1 MNQEEKNQALRNKAV
16 RGYIIRS
23 LVKGFNNKA
32 IVRQI
37 ANALMSS
44 GMIVSPDLGK
54 YLDYLEEAGYI
65 EFVDEKVKA
74 YTAYVDDA
82 VIKLTKLGVDLAE
95 GTIEDNGVDILW
107 EKKGQETGYHRRS
120 QNSRQS
126 SV

>member
-74 YTAYVDDA
+74 YTAYADDA

-95 GTIEDNGVDILW
+95 GTIEDNGVDI
-107 EKKGQETGYHRRS
+107 
-120 QNSRQS
+120 
-126 SV
+126 

>member
-44 GMIVSPDLGK
+44 GS
-54 YLDYLEEAGYI
+54 E
-65 EFVDEKVKA
+65 
-74 YTAYVDDA
+74 
-82 VIKLTKLGVDLAE
+82 
-95 GTIEDNGVDILW
+95 
-107 EKKGQETGYHRRS
+107 
-120 QNSRQS
+120 
-126 SV
+126 SVHSLCR